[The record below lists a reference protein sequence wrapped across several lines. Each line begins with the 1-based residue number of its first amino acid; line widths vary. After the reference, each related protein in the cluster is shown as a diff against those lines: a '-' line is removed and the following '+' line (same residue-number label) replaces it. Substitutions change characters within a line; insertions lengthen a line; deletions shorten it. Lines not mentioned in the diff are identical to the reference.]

1 MKNKIITTALL
12 ILLVS
17 SMISGCGGSEG
28 TADQGAPSSKDIPGS
43 SAEKEES
50 SGCDYEIDGSSL
62 VVTLE
67 SNQSTGCSWAVSEEV
82 NLKETDSVYIENDR
96 NGEMVGTG
104 GFERHTLAS
113 SSPGEASATFSYG
126 QQWEG
131 GSIYRILHV
140 TMKVGDDLRISDVR
154 FEEEEIPEKTE

>member
-1 MKNKIITTALL
+1 MRIKIITTVLL
-12 ILLVS
+12 ILFVS

-28 TADQGAPSSKDIPGS
+28 SADQSAPSSTDIPGS

-96 NGEMVGTG
+96 NGEMVGAG
-104 GFERHTLAS
+104 GFERHTLS
-113 SSPGEASATFSYG
+113 STSPGEASATFSYG

-140 TMKVGDDLRISDVR
+140 TMKVGEDLRISDVR
-154 FEEEEIPEKTE
+154 FKEEKIPEKTD